1 MYVGVTANTS
11 VKVIP
16 STARKKKVAAGLQI
30 RMFHVGEGECVLLVF
45 PNKDAW
51 LLECG
56 RTKGKKKNE
65 KLADD
70 MIDYLEKNKLFLK
83 VIIPSHPHTDH
94 ARAIT
99 RLISVKTNS
108 IENPVTIYRSNDQGW
123 KNKKSV
129 WLKPFRKVV
138 SSFANEI
145 VIKNNQ
151 KKIVK
156 IADGVF
162 AHLFAAGG
170 KTKPNYRSLFVQ
182 LRYHDAKIL
191 FTGDAYKRYETAMLK
206 KFGTAS
212 FVADVLKITHHG
224 SKGGTDKDV
233 LAKIQPG
240 IATASTAKHKSHD
253 LDPKT
258 RATIENQGDK
268 IKIFETARTN
278 SGKLSARDIVI
289 NTDGKSIAG
298 SGILYHA
305 RRLTPKFK

>member
-1 MYVGVTANTS
+1 MYVGVSANTS
-11 VKVIP
+11 VNLSP
-16 STARKKKVAAGLQI
+16 SKARKKKVAAGLQI
-30 RMFHVGEGECVLLVF
+30 RMFHVGKGECVLIVF

-51 LLECG
+51 LIECG
-56 RTKGKKKNE
+56 RTTGKKKNE

-83 VIIPSHPHTDH
+83 AIIPTHPHSDH

-108 IENPVTIYRSNDQGW
+108 IENPVTIFRSNDQAW

-129 WLKPFRKVV
+129 WLKPYRDVV
-138 SSFANEI
+138 SSFADEV

-151 KKIVK
+151 KKRVR
-156 IADGVF
+156 IADGIT

-170 KTKPNYRSLFVQ
+170 KTRKNYRSLFVQ

-191 FTGDAYKRYETAMLK
+191 FTGDAYKKYETAILK
-206 KFGTAS
+206 TFGKALL
-212 FVADVLKITHHG
+212 VADVLKVTHHG

-233 LAKIQPG
+233 LAQIRPG
-240 IATASTAKHKSHD
+240 IATASTGKDKSHD

-258 RATIENQGDK
+258 RETIENQGDK
-268 IKIFETARTN
+268 IKIFETARAN